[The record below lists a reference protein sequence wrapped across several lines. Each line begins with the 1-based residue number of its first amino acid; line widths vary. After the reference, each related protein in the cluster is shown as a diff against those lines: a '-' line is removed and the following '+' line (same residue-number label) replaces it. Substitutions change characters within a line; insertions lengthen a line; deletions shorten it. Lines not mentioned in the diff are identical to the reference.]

1 MGYTE
6 FYRVFLTFTG
16 FYRVLPG
23 FTEFASLL
31 PSFIEVV
38 TVLSIFTMVYL
49 VILGYIGLYWVI
61 LGHTGFYRVL
71 LGFTELYWAVPCF
84 DGLPGILLATGRLW
98 LGTPLPPLAADL
110 LSGLQGRPPHPQR
123 LGLFFSLFLFFKF
136 YVSPFFF
143 NSEVILASFI
153 FRSFFLGSNPI
164 QSVRSPLPEVC
175 TLELK
180 EVQNQINLRNA

>member
-1 MGYTE
+1 
-6 FYRVFLTFTG
+6 
-16 FYRVLPG
+16 
-23 FTEFASLL
+23 
-31 PSFIEVV
+31 
-38 TVLSIFTMVYL
+38 MVYL